1 MSAQEHL
8 RGKNCAPP
16 PSMWDSDLAG
26 ARLAFQR
33 PASYLAWGQRSSG
46 FPKPQILN

>member
-16 PSMWDSDLAG
+16 PMWDSGLAG